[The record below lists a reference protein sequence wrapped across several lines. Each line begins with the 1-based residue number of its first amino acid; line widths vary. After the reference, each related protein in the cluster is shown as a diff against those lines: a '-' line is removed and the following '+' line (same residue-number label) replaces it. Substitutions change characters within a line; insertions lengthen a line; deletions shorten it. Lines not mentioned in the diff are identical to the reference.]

1 MRLTRS
7 FQQIPHSKVI
17 NSKDDDLSI
26 TKVGIGV
33 ALFDGHNILLG
44 KRKGSHGAG
53 EWALPGGHLEYG
65 ESFEATAIRE
75 LAEELG
81 PDVKFGPLK
90 VVSVINLT
98 EYMPKHYVD
107 IGMVA
112 NYIDGTP
119 LIMEPDKCDG
129 WHWVP
134 IAEVFNGKY
143 KVFATVQRIINAA
156 VNDNGVIV
164 YDA

>member
-1 MRLTRS
+1 MS
-7 FQQIPHSKVI
+7 
-17 NSKDDDLSI
+17 NI

-33 ALFDGHNILLG
+33 ALIDGPNVLLG
-44 KRKGSHGAG
+44 QRKGSHGAG

-65 ESFEATAIRE
+65 ESFEATARRE

-81 PDVKFGPLK
+81 ADVKFDSLR
-90 VVSVINLT
+90 VISVINLT

-112 NYIDGTP
+112 NYASGTP
-119 LIMEPDKCDG
+119 LVMEPEKCGG
-129 WHWVP
+129 WHWVSFE
-134 IAEVFNGKY
+134 EVFNGKY
-143 KVFATVQRIINAA
+143 KVFATVERILSAYI
-156 VNDNGVIV
+156 DDLGVRV

>member
-1 MRLTRS
+1 M
-7 FQQIPHSKVI
+7 
-17 NSKDDDLSI
+17 SI

-33 ALFDGHNILLG
+33 ALIDGPNVLLG
-44 KRKGSHGAG
+44 ERKGSHGAG
-53 EWALPGGHLEYG
+53 QWAFPGGHLEYG

-81 PDVKFGPLK
+81 PDVKFGPLR
-90 VVSVINLT
+90 VVSIINLV

-112 NYIDGTP
+112 EYRSGTP
-119 LIMEPDKCDG
+119 LIMEPDKCAG
-129 WHWVP
+129 WHWVNMLE
-134 IAEVFNGKY
+134 IFTDKY
-143 KVFATVQRIINAA
+143 PVFATVKRILEAY
-156 VNDNGVIV
+156 VVDSGVKV